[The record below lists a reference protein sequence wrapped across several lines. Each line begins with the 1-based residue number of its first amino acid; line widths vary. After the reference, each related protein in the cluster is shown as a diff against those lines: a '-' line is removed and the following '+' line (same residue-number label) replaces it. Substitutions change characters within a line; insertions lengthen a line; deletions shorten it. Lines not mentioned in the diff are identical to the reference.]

1 MTKPWNRVAGAAIG
15 TLAALA
21 ATSPA
26 LAASPT
32 SWPIPIPVPFT
43 SGAMTLND
51 WILTASLVLLAV
63 GLALW
68 LMRRSRREPAVEG
81 PDLRWWRNP

>member
-1 MTKPWNRVAGAAIG
+1 MTKSWNRVAGAAIG
-15 TLAALA
+15 ALAALA

-26 LAASPT
+26 LAASPAL
-32 SWPIPIPVPFT
+32 WPIPVPFT

-68 LMRRSRREPAVEG
+68 LMRRSRREPVVEG